1 MAEARR
7 GASGV
12 TGLLVLAGDGVGAEV
27 TAQARRIV
35 DWFAERRGLAVDVR
49 QELFGIAAWNAHGSL
64 MRDET
69 WRAIEEADAIL
80 FGATGYGSPDYRRLP
95 AEEQAHDWLLEIRH
109 GLDLFTNLR
118 PVRPSPSLLDNS
130 TLKRDVLERV
140 DLLIVRELAGGIY
153 FSEPRWRSVAPEGGR
168 VAVNT
173 LRYTEAE
180 IARIARE
187 AFVLARE
194 RRGYVC
200 SVDKANVLEVGN
212 LWREVVAEVGA
223 AEFPDVRLS
232 HMFVDNCAMQLV
244 RDPAQFD
251 VIVTENLFGDILSD
265 CAAMVA
271 GSLGMLPSASLGPR
285 RADGSRQ
292 ALYEP
297 IHGSAPDIAG
307 QGVVNPLGSI
317 LSFALCLRHSFGA
330 PAEAELLERSVEA
343 ALARGVHT
351 RDVAPPG
358 APAVST
364 EEMCDAVLAELEGGG
379 R

>member
-1 MAEARR
+1 VAEARV
-7 GASGV
+7 V
-12 TGLLVLAGDGVGAEV
+12 TRLLVLAGDGVGAEV
-27 TAQARRIV
+27 TAQTRRIAE
-35 DWFAERRGLAVDVR
+35 WFAERRGLR
-49 QELFGIAAWNAHGSL
+49 IELHEEPFGIAAWEAHGSL
-64 MRDET
+64 MRDEA
-69 WRAIEEADAIL
+69 WRAIEEADVIL
-80 FGATGYGSPDYRRLP
+80 FGATGYGSPDYRRIP
-95 AEEQAHDWLLEIRH
+95 PEERAHDWLLEIRH
-109 GLDLFTNLR
+109 RLDLFTNLR
-118 PVRPSPSLLDNS
+118 PVRPSRSLLGNS
-130 TLKRDVLERV
+130 TLKPDVLAGA

-153 FSEPRWRSVAPEGGR
+153 FGEPRGIGVDGDGRR

-173 LRYTEAE
+173 LRYGEDE

-187 AFVLARE
+187 AFELARQ
-194 RRGYVC
+194 RRGRVC
-200 SVDKANVLEVGN
+200 SVDKANVLDVGN
-212 LWREVVAEVGA
+212 LWREVVAEVRD
-223 AEFPDVRLS
+223 AEFPDVALD

-244 RDPAQFD
+244 RAPAQFD

-317 LSFALCLRHSFGA
+317 LSFALCLRYSLVA
-330 PAEAELLERSVEA
+330 PAEAELLEQAVES
-343 ALARGVHT
+343 ALARGVYT
-351 RDVAPPG
+351 RDIAPPG
-358 APAVST
+358 ARAVST
-364 EEMCDAVLAELEGGG
+364 EEMGGAVLAELEGGG